1 MKHETSF
8 DDSKSRLKASQIEN
22 EVTIL
27 SVNQNTDELI
37 KENEQI
43 FNNKNY
49 HEVTTLTENWS
60 TK

>member
-1 MKHETSF
+1 MKHETRF
-8 DDSKSRLKASQIEN
+8 NDSKSCLKASQIEN
-22 EVTIL
+22 EFTIL

-49 HEVTTLTENWS
+49 HEVTTLTEN
-60 TK
+60 